1 MGHISGNVGYV
12 RNGACQIENAG
23 KPYINRYRNG
33 DWYDDVTGRAR
44 MYSGFGKI
52 SPEAQWS
59 NF

>member
-12 RNGACQIENAG
+12 RNGGCQIENAG

-44 MYSGFGKI
+44 MYSGFGQI
-52 SPEAQWS
+52 SPEA
-59 NF
+59 